1 MVEDVL
7 LGQLIDALLKVIE
20 DFCFSQINNVLDE
33 PALLNRQLHLR
44 ARYFDRRWRYWDF
57 SLLFLH
63 VATVK
68 LLAQFVAWLV
78 RERFEFFKFPKYTDI
93 W

>member
-33 PALLNRQLHLR
+33 PTLLNRQLHLR
-44 ARYFDRRWRYWDF
+44 ARYFDRRRRYWVF
-57 SLLFLH
+57 SLFFLH

-78 RERFEFFKFPKYTDI
+78 RKRFEFFKFPK
-93 W
+93 